1 VKSNIFIVLLI
12 LLCTLSVALT
22 PITIEFGET
31 TAIYYE
37 EYLNLF
43 DEIVDYEETS
53 VERVIDGNTLL
64 IMRHKTLNLIET
76 VRLIGLDT
84 PGTKYPTKAFE
95 QFDKEASNFANT
107 LLEDEKIIL
116 SYDSKSKDS
125 DGSVLSY
132 VWLPATYK
140 GKTYNILFNLAS
152 ITSGYGFASTKFP
165 FKDYYMEIFI
175 ESERQARINS
185 IGLWADEKFA
195 NPEPILEY
203 DPIVYI
209 TDTGEKYH
217 NAGCRY
223 LRESKIAIWLS
234 EAIMRDYKPCSVCN
248 PPR

>member
-1 VKSNIFIVLLI
+1 VKSNIFIVVLI

-22 PITIEFGET
+22 PITIDFGET

-53 VERVIDGNTLL
+53 VERVIDGNTIL
-64 IMRHKTLNLIET
+64 ITRHKTLNLIET

-95 QFDKEASNFANT
+95 QFDKETSNFAMT

-140 GKTYNILFNLAS
+140 GETYNILFNLAS

-165 FKDYYMEIFI
+165 FEDYYMEIFI

-209 TDTGEKYH
+209 TDTGKKYH
-217 NAGCRY
+217 ISTCRY
-223 LRESKIAIWLS
+223 LKDSRIEIRLS
-234 EAIMRDYKPCSVCN
+234 EAKRRGYTACSVCN